1 MEERRLIMNGKRK
14 DILTLGVVLFLAL
27 KWALP
32 QPIMARDGRPG
43 GRRGS
48 PAARGRGSS
57 GRHRSTFRSRLG
69 RRHSRW
75 NRGSRYGSRLGISFG
90 FSSRSYYTSS
100 RRWVPGYYNTYTRQ
114 VLVEPGHYEW
124 QTQRVQVEPGR
135 YEIRNIPAVE
145 ETRYDKEG
153 KAYKVVVQLAQ
164 TETVWIEPTYEEH
177 KVKVYV
183 PDRYESREV
192 SVWVPG
198 RWVTYSSYSSGK
210 PSIRIGGV
218 FRF

>member
-1 MEERRLIMNGKRK
+1 MNVKRK
-14 DILTLGVVLFLAL
+14 DILTLSVVFFLAL
-27 KWALP
+27 LWALP

-48 PAARGRGSS
+48 PAARRQRSS
-57 GRHRSTFRSRLG
+57 GRHGRGSGRTAG
-69 RRHSRW
+69 RRQFGRQ
-75 NRGSRYGSRLGISFG
+75 RGSRFYRGGRYGSRFGISFG
-90 FSSRSYYTSS
+90 FSDSYYSTSS

-124 QTQRVQVEPGR
+124 QTKRVQVEPGR

-198 RWVTYSSYSSGK
+198 RWVTYSAYSSGE